1 MLFILSH
8 SNHHPICRCSK
19 KDPFDNFKICAILES
34 GSHACFVFSDLRF
47 FKKQIC
53 FVSLW
58 LRWAWLLWGL
68 FLAVA
73 SRATVHLG
81 ARAPY
86 CSGSSCCGAQA
97 LGRVGFSSCGVCGM
111 WELPGPGIE
120 PMSPALAGGSPSAAP
135 PGTSR
140 QRFLKCLLYVLLFL
154 VGARHVLGNR
164 K

>member
-19 KDPFDNFKICAILES
+19 KDPFDNFKTCAILES

-53 FVSLW
+53 FVRLW

-73 SRATVHLG
+73 SRGHSPSWSSGSLLQRLCPSRSSG
-81 ARAPY
+81 SLLQRLCPSRSSGSLLQRLCPSR
-86 CSGSSCCGAQA
+86 CSGSLLQGPLPVSE
-97 LGRVGFSSCGVCGM
+97 LG
-111 WELPGPGIE
+111 LPV
-120 PMSPALAGGSPSAAP
+120 AAAP
-135 PGTSR
+135 
-140 QRFLKCLLYVLLFL
+140 L
-154 VGARHVLGNR
+154 VVQHRP
-164 K
+164 